1 MRNHALL
8 DNVTHKD
15 LKILPGYRK
24 GQEFDISTARVFP
37 VEFSELQMEYPIV
50 LTRNKESGH
59 FEPVALLGL
68 SNNENLFLDTHGWDA
83 RYIPLVIERQPFLIG
98 FQEITESGIP
108 QRQPVVHVD
117 LDHSK
122 VSMTEGEPVFLQHG
136 GESPLLERVSSV
148 LMTIHQGNE
157 VNQVFSKLLVGLDLV
172 ESSTME
178 FTLANGEKHTL
189 TGLHIINEDR
199 LRELNGDALEAL
211 HQKGLLQSIYMMLA
225 SMPNF
230 RKLIDRKNALL
241 SSQTGQGT

>member
-157 VNQVFSKLLVGLDLV
+157 INQTFSKLLVGLDLV
-172 ESSTME
+172 EPSTME
-178 FTLANGEKHTL
+178 YTLANGEKHTL

-199 LRELNGDALEAL
+199 LYALNGDALEAL
-211 HQKGLLQSIYMMLA
+211 HQKGFLQSIYMMLA
-225 SMPNF
+225 SLPNF
-230 RKLIDRKNALL
+230 RKLVDRKNALL
-241 SSQTGQGT
+241 KSQAEAGT

>member
-1 MRNHALL
+1 MSNHALL
-8 DNVTHKD
+8 DNITHKD
-15 LKILPGYRK
+15 LKILPGYHQ
-24 GQEFDISTARVFP
+24 GQGFDISTARVFP

-50 LTRNKESGH
+50 LTRNKETGH

-68 SNNENLFLDTHGWDA
+68 SNNENLFLNTHGWDA
-83 RYIPLVIERQPFLIG
+83 RYIPLAIERQPFLIG
-98 FQEITESGIP
+98 FQETIESGIP

-117 LDHSK
+117 MDHPK

-136 GESPLLERVSSV
+136 GESPLLERISSV
-148 LMTIHQGNE
+148 LMAIHQGNE
-157 VNQVFSKLLVGLDLV
+157 INQVFSRLLVSLDLV
-172 ESSTME
+172 ESSSME

-241 SSQTGQGT
+241 SAQIGQGS

>member
-1 MRNHALL
+1 MSKHALL
-8 DNVTHKD
+8 NNITHKD
-15 LKILPGYRK
+15 LKILPGYRQ
-24 GQEFDISTARVFP
+24 GQGFDISTVRVFP
-37 VEFSELQMEYPIV
+37 MEFSELQMEYPIV

-68 SNNENLFLDTHGWDA
+68 SNKENLFLGPHGWDA
-83 RYIPLVIERQPFLIG
+83 RYIPLAIERQPFLIG
-98 FQEITESGIP
+98 FQETMESGIP

-117 LDHSK
+117 LDHPK
-122 VSMTEGEPVFLQHG
+122 VSMTEGVPVFLEHG
-136 GESPLLERVSSV
+136 GESPLLERISSV
-148 LMTIHQGNE
+148 LLTIHQGNE

-172 ESSTME
+172 ETSAME

-199 LRELNGDALEAL
+199 LRELNGASLEAL

-241 SSQTGQGT
+241 SSQTGPGA

>member
-1 MRNHALL
+1 MSNHALL
-8 DNVTHKD
+8 DNITHKN
-15 LKILPGYRK
+15 LKVLPGYRR
-24 GQEFDISTARVFP
+24 GQGFDISTARVFP

-50 LTRNKESGH
+50 LTRNKETGH

-68 SNNENLFLDTHGWDA
+68 SNNENLFLNTHGWDA
-83 RYIPLVIERQPFLIG
+83 RYIPLAIERQPFLIG
-98 FQEITESGIP
+98 FQETIESGIP

-117 LDHSK
+117 MDHPK

-136 GESPLLERVSSV
+136 GESPLLERISSV
-148 LMTIHQGNE
+148 LMAIHQGNE
-157 VNQVFSKLLVGLDLV
+157 INQVFSRLLVSLDLV
-172 ESSTME
+172 ESSSME

-241 SSQTGQGT
+241 SAQIGQGS